1 MQTVRTSTL
10 RRTSLPAPFDMF
22 SPFNVM
28 PDGLRTGSAC
38 RAYVIGRRPQMPAV
52 KLILQFRES
61 RKQLP
66 GCRTLQNLYG
76 IGNRQRRRD
85 GYEQMDMVRL
95 DFQGQNRPLALCA
108 NRVDGKTQRLGY
120 FTCKYPLAILRAPY
134 HMVCCLVHAISIVYN
149 FYHVSNFIAW

>member
-95 DFQGQNRPLALCA
+95 DFLGQNRPLALNA
-108 NRVDGKTQRLGY
+108 DRGDGKTQSLGY
-120 FTCKYPLAILRAPY
+120 FTFKYPFAVLRTPY
-134 HMVCCLVHAISIVYN
+134 HMVCRLVNAISVVYY
-149 FYHVSNFIAW
+149 FHHILNFITW

>member
-28 PDGLRTGSAC
+28 PDGFRTHIAC

-52 KLILQFRES
+52 KLILQCRE
-61 RKQLP
+61 RCKQLP

-76 IGNRQRRRD
+76 IGNSQRRRD

-95 DFQGQNRPLALCA
+95 DFQGQNWPLALNA
-108 NRVDGKTQRLGY
+108 DRVDGKTKRLGY
-120 FTCKYPLAILRAPY
+120 STCKYPLAILRAPY
-134 HMVCCLVHAISIVYN
+134 HMVCRLVHAISIIKDFHHVYY
-149 FYHVSNFIAW
+149 FTTW